1 MGKGILRKYKERF
14 DMEYKVWHEAREVVG
29 EDVIRVRTAK
39 FNSLILEHLNKKE
52 VYIMVGFCKRNL

>member
-29 EDVIRVRTAK
+29 EDVIRVMTAK
-39 FNSLILEHLNKKE
+39 FNSLILEHLNTFDKE
-52 VYIMVGFCKRNL
+52 GSVHNGWLL